1 MHYSFLHQHNR
12 FIKKSLQQ
20 FNQVTTIMGVY
31 IKYNMLVTV
40 TEPKTFCFDL
50 PKQFDK
56 NLKHEIDFIIKY
68 NEILSNHTVI
78 DKII

>member
-1 MHYSFLHQHNR
+1 
-12 FIKKSLQQ
+12 
-20 FNQVTTIMGVY
+20 MGVY

-50 PKQFDK
+50 PKEFDK

-68 NEILSNHTVI
+68 NEVLSNHTAI
-78 DKII
+78 DKIIWLSSNYRSENDIYEHRN

>member
-1 MHYSFLHQHNR
+1 
-12 FIKKSLQQ
+12 
-20 FNQVTTIMGVY
+20 MGVY

-40 TEPKTFCFDL
+40 TEPKTFSFDL